1 MTDKTF
7 TRAGY
12 STNKGQTQFRFTNDL
27 QREKVLHK
35 NGHTDIVF
43 FELGSA
49 MTKPQATQFLV
60 EQGLTEDRPATVTKE
75 PTRKD
80 DEKILAMMDR
90 GTVEYDEQSDKFR
103 RLVAEKRRMFP
114 SNTEEQ
120 ILEIA
125 RFQAK
130 ALQKE
135 FGDLEPDF

>member
-7 TRAGY
+7 TRAGV

-135 FGDLEPDF
+135 FNDLEPDF

>member
-7 TRAGY
+7 TRAGV
-12 STNKGQTQFRFTNDL
+12 STNKGQAQFRFTNDL

-114 SNTEEQ
+114 SNSEEQ

-135 FGDLEPDF
+135 FGDIEPDF

>member
-7 TRAGY
+7 TRAGV
-12 STNKGQTQFRFTNDL
+12 STNKGQAQFRFTNDL

>member
-7 TRAGY
+7 TRAGV

>member
-35 NGHTDIVF
+35 NGHANIYF
-43 FELGSA
+43 YELGEEMSKA
-49 MTKPQATQFLV
+49 QATAFL
-60 EQGLTEDRPATVTKE
+60 EEKGLTEDRAVAVAKQ

-114 SNTEEQ
+114 SNSEEQ

-135 FGDLEPDF
+135 FGDIEPDF

>member
-7 TRAGY
+7 TRAGF

-35 NGHTDIVF
+35 NGHANIVF
-43 FELGSA
+43 FELGEA
-49 MTKPQATQFLV
+49 MSKAQATQFL
-60 EQGLTEDRPATVTKE
+60 EEKGLTEDRAVAVTKE

-114 SNTEEQ
+114 SNSEEQ

-135 FGDLEPDF
+135 FGDIEPDF